1 VRLRLSV
8 RECWFLSPFLKTL
21 LSSSQILAAMI
32 WKDALF
38 VGEVGGQRDR
48 KRDGRNEAVGK

>member
-1 VRLRLSV
+1 VRLRQSV

-32 WKDALF
+32 WKEALF

-48 KRDGRNEAVGK
+48 KRDGRNEAV